1 MPVHWMPMWGIV
13 CQFEA
18 AFTNPRT
25 MTGAAIK
32 AGSYALAAA
41 STVADFLL
49 RVERAAEER
58 L

>member
-1 MPVHWMPMWGIV
+1 MWGIV